1 MGVNKKHMKRRG
13 NLVLLLSCLL
23 GLLIDVNGAAGMT
36 GTELFTGRASD
47 EQGNLSYVERHR
59 ITYRDGRVIRSET
72 TYFDADNRQI
82 GDLLSEYQW
91 PPQHC
96 TYSFRDSRASYEDG
110 VKVEGD
116 RLVLHR
122 QKTSERESAQI
133 PKHSDQI
140 VGQGFHHFLVLN
152 LDAIAKGEVFHV
164 KLVMPSRLDQFSF
177 RIRKLTMEGDILY
190 IRLEIDNWFLRL
202 FAPHVDCE
210 YDLRT
215 RRLLRYVGV
224 SNLEDPSG
232 AHRKVNIIYT
242 Y

>member
-1 MGVNKKHMKRRG
+1 MHLLFLFLFA
-13 NLVLLLSCLL
+13 LV
-23 GLLIDVNGAAGMT
+23 IDVNGAAGMT

-59 ITYRDGRVIRSET
+59 IIYQDGRVIRSET

-82 GDLLSEYQW
+82 GDLVSEYPW

-96 TYSFRDSRASYEDG
+96 TYSFRDLRAKYEDG

-116 RLVLHR
+116 RLVLYR
-122 QKTSERESAQI
+122 QKTSERESAEI
-133 PKHSDQI
+133 PKQSDQI

-152 LDAIAKGEVFHV
+152 LDALAKGEVFHV

-177 RIRKLTMEGDILY
+177 RIRKLHREGDILS
-190 IRLEIDNWFLRL
+190 IRLEIDNWLLRL

-232 AHRKVNIIYT
+232 VHRKVTILYT